1 MRLTPPTKATF
12 GLSLLAIVFGIVAS
26 DELGLLTE
34 FTEYSFWALAGGA
47 VLLVLGVVFN
57 KI

>member
-1 MRLTPPTKATF
+1 MRLTPPTKTTF
-12 GLSLLAIVFGIVAS
+12 GLSLLAIVVGLITS
-26 DELGLLTE
+26 DELELVTGY
-34 FTEYSFWALAGGA
+34 TEYSFWALAGGA

>member
-12 GLSLLAIVFGIVAS
+12 GLSLLAIVAGIIVS
-26 DELGLLTE
+26 DELGLVSGY
-34 FTEYSFWALAGGA
+34 TEYSFWAVAGGA

>member
-1 MRLTPPTKATF
+1 MRLTPPTKITF
-12 GLSLLAIVFGIVAS
+12 GLSLLAIVVGILTS
-26 DELGLLTE
+26 DELGLVTGN
-34 FTEYSFWALAGGA
+34 TEYSFWALAGGA

>member
-1 MRLTPPTKATF
+1 MRLTPPTKVTF
-12 GLSLLAIVFGIVAS
+12 GLSLLAIVVGIVTS
-26 DELGLLTE
+26 EEVGLISG

-47 VLLVLGVVFN
+47 ILLVIGVVFN